1 MKGANSMKRLI
12 HRRLMGI
19 GASAVAVAA
28 VAVAGAT
35 VGTASAA
42 TAAPARVTVTT
53 APAAP
58 AAWTPPKRT
67 LVEGMS
73 GADVKSVQERLSS
86 LHYFA
91 GPFDGKFGNDTLEA
105 VWAFQ
110 EVNGIPTT
118 GEVDAATR
126 RALVH
131 PKTYKAKYPGQDKTR
146 IEVNLHTEVL
156 VYYEK
161 GQIKLISHVSSG
173 GGYYFDG
180 GVQAVTPEGKFYTTV
195 FMPGWVQVPLGE
207 MYNPIFF
214 VSTVF
219 AIHGD
224 TEVPLAPV
232 SHGCVR
238 IPMDIA
244 AFFHTMVATPPYL
257 GATSP
262 TTEVLIYGTPQWES

>member
-1 MKGANSMKRLI
+1 MKGVNSMNVLI
-12 HRRLMGI
+12 RRRLARI

-28 VAVAGAT
+28 VAVAGVTA
-35 VGTASAA
+35 GTAVAAPAMPAGTTAASVVTARTAASAA
-42 TAAPARVTVTT
+42 
-53 APAAP
+53 
-58 AAWTPPKRT
+58 AAWKPPKRT

-73 GADVKSVQERLSS
+73 GADVKSVQKRLSS
-86 LHYFA
+86 LKYYA
-91 GPFDGKFGNDTLEA
+91 GPFDGKFGNDTIEA

-118 GEVDAATR
+118 GEVDAATKK
-126 RALVH
+126 ALVH

-146 IEVNLHTEVL
+146 IEINLHTEVL

-161 GQIKLISHVSSG
+161 GKIALISHVSSG

-180 GVQAVTPEGKFYTTV
+180 GERAVTPEGKFYTGV
-195 FMPGWVQVPLGE
+195 YMPGWVQVPLGE

-214 VSTVF
+214 ISTVY

-224 TEVPLAPV
+224 IPVPLAPV

-244 AFFHTMVATPPYL
+244 AFFHNMVKTP
-257 GATSP
+257 G
-262 TTEVLIYGTPQWES
+262 TEVLIYGTPQWE

>member
-1 MKGANSMKRLI
+1 MKGMDFMNKLIRKRLY
-12 HRRLMGI
+12 GI
-19 GASAVAVAA
+19 GASAVAAAA
-28 VAVAGAT
+28 VAVAGVTA
-35 VGTASAA
+35 GTASAA
-42 TAAPARVTVTT
+42 PAAPART
-53 APAAP
+53 AAEVVIASPAAT
-58 AAWTPPKRT
+58 ASWTPPKRT

-73 GADVKSVQERLSS
+73 GADVKSVQKRLSS
-86 LHYFA
+86 LKYYA

-118 GEVDAATR
+118 GAVDAATK

-161 GQIKLISHVSSG
+161 GQIALISHVSSG
-173 GGYYFDG
+173 GGYYYG
-180 GVQAVTPEGKFYTTV
+180 GGARAVTPEGKFYTTV

-214 VSTVF
+214 VSTLF

-238 IPMDIA
+238 IPMDVA
-244 AFFHTMVATPPYL
+244 AFFHNMVKTP
-257 GATSP
+257 G
-262 TTEVLIYGTPQWES
+262 TEVLIYGTPQWES

>member
-1 MKGANSMKRLI
+1 MKGVNSMNPLI
-12 HRRLMGI
+12 RRQLVRI
-19 GASAVAVAA
+19 GASAVVVAA
-28 VAVAGAT
+28 VAVAGVAA
-35 VGTASAA
+35 GTASAA
-42 TAAPARVTVTT
+42 PVAPARVTVAT
-53 APAAP
+53 AAAKP
-58 AAWTPPKRT
+58 PPWKPPKRT

-73 GADVKSVQERLSS
+73 GKDVLSVQERLSS
-86 LHYFA
+86 LHYYA
-91 GPFDGKFGNDTLEA
+91 GPHDGKFGPDTLEA

-118 GEVDAATR
+118 GEVDNATK
-126 RALVH
+126 RALVN
-131 PKTYKAKYPGQDKTR
+131 PKAYKAKYPGQDKNR
-146 IEVNLHTEVL
+146 IEIDLHTEVL
-156 VYYEK
+156 VLFK
-161 GQIKLISHVSSG
+161 NGQIELVSHISSG

-207 MYNPIFF
+207 MYNPVFF
-214 VSTVF
+214 VSTIF

-244 AFFHTMVATPPYL
+244 AFFHNYVTTP
-257 GATSP
+257 G
-262 TTEVLIYGTPQWES
+262 TEVLIYGTPQWE

>member
-1 MKGANSMKRLI
+1 MKGVNSMNKLI
-12 HRRLMGI
+12 RRRLTGI
-19 GASAVAVAA
+19 GLSAVAAAA
-28 VAVAGAT
+28 VAVAGITA
-35 VGTASAA
+35 GTASAA
-42 TAAPARVTVTT
+42 PAAPARAAAET
-53 APAAP
+53 AIAAP
-58 AAWTPPKRT
+58 ATTATWKPPKRT

-86 LHYFA
+86 LKYYA

-118 GEVDAATR
+118 GKVDAATKKF
-126 RALVH
+126 LVH

-146 IEVNLHTEVL
+146 IEVNLHIEVL

-161 GQIKLISHVSSG
+161 GKIALISHVSSG
-173 GGYYFDG
+173 GGYYYDG
-180 GVQAVTPEGKFYTTV
+180 GARAVTPEGKFYTDE
-195 FMPGWVQVPLGE
+195 FLPGWIAVPLGY

-214 VSTVF
+214 IGTAY

-224 TEVPLAPV
+224 IPVPLAPV

-244 AFFHTMVATPPYL
+244 AFFHNMVKTP
-257 GATSP
+257 G
-262 TTEVLIYGTPQWES
+262 TEVLIYGTPQWAS